1 MKEFTHYVF
10 SAGAS
15 LYALSVLG
23 LLTWPAGAA
32 SVWLSISVNYAID
45 LLGHSNRG
53 HPSRTRLTHSVFTA
67 PFWGASISFV
77 SVVIF
82 AWLTSSKTE
91 VQTIMLW
98 AVAGALVALGHLFLD
113 SLTQAGV
120 YYWKHRMVIAH
131 FRYDNPALNGS
142 FALLGLGLIILAIA
156 PAASTER
163 TIASSLL
170 DGLAAGP

>member
-1 MKEFTHYVF
+1 MKEITHYVF
-10 SAGAS
+10 STGAS

-32 SVWLSISVNYAID
+32 SVWLSISVNYVID

-53 HPSRTRLTHSVFTA
+53 HPSRTRLTHSVLTA

-91 VQTIMLW
+91 VQTVMLW
-98 AVAGALVALGHLFLD
+98 AVAGALVAMGHLFLD

-120 YYWKHRMVIAH
+120 YYWKHRMAIAH

-142 FALLGLGLIILAIA
+142 FALFGLGLIILAVVPGALI
-156 PAASTER
+156 ER
-163 TIASSLL
+163 TIALSLL
-170 DGLAAGP
+170 ESLAAGP